1 MNTDLIRCDEIVVL
15 HKSDTEHNTPV
26 RVIAPSGIGIQY
38 PVHIKDFFI
47 DDKFKILVES
57 NALVIQ
63 KKIDGVFTNYFKL
76 E

>member
-1 MNTDLIRCDEIVVL
+1 MNTEFVRCDDIIL
-15 HKSDTEHNTPV
+15 IHKSDPENNIPIKIV
-26 RVIAPSGIGIQY
+26 APSGIGIDR
-38 PVHIKDFFI
+38 PIHLKEFLI

-63 KKIDGVFTNYFKL
+63 KKIGGIFTNYFKL